1 MQLLIH
7 LSIQLSIETKRKSK
21 GLSIVSEN
29 EGCANPKGKNSINEF
44 LENLPRKWA
53 QITIEKL
60 FCIFKVNKN
69 SIEIKVMAVQ
79 RQLEERKCN
88 LNWKVK

>member
-60 FCIFKVNKN
+60 FLHFQSK
-69 SIEIKVMAVQ
+69 
-79 RQLEERKCN
+79 
-88 LNWKVK
+88 